1 MARPR
6 VQEQNHLTFFKRYI
20 HRNRLVKQQRISQYH
35 IWQIGIFRYR
45 VLISVRAAS
54 MDWMRCI
61 IERFPLFCVPRKKSS
76 HGKFDSL
83 HNKNA
88 SGIFHCSIP
97 DHFFILLS
105 NFTDVTLGFGVGFWM
120 NLQLRFPP
128 QCLEYGFTHH
138 LMLVCIENGNETL
151 PCRIVILCSSLPKD
165 WQCLNEFVPSKLL
178 RRDIAEERGC
188 CNFT

>member
-1 MARPR
+1 
-6 VQEQNHLTFFKRYI
+6 
-20 HRNRLVKQQRISQYH
+20 
-35 IWQIGIFRYR
+35 
-45 VLISVRAAS
+45 

-61 IERFPLFCVPRKKSS
+61 IERFPLFLRPQKKKSS
-76 HGKFDSL
+76 HGKFDSP

-105 NFTDVTLGFGVGFWM
+105 NFTDATLGFSFWM
-120 NLQLRFPP
+120 NLLLRFPP

-151 PCRIVILCSSLPKD
+151 PCRIVISLPKY
-165 WQCLNEFVPSKLL
+165 WQCLNEFVPTKLL
-178 RRDIAEERGC
+178 RREIAERKGVAAISQKNAVNKKTQSVGFKKLLRFLAPPSLLFSC
-188 CNFT
+188 IKLNSL